1 MLTITVNEHS
11 TASAEE
17 VLALAGSDFSANRAQ
32 IWPNVTTR
40 KLEVHERG
48 ETYVDVTEGGTSIAR
63 YFWERSRYDWS
74 EPGTVKATVIDSNAL
89 AAGSTFELRLAP
101 GQGGGCDVEMT
112 LRRDFKRSAAGR
124 IASALNHLGGERL
137 FGSMLRRTLKAVER
151 ASARTVQSDIA
162 KAVA

>member
-1 MLTITVNEHS
+1 MLKITVKEHS
-11 TASAEE
+11 SASAEE
-17 VLALAGSDFSANRAQ
+17 VLALAGTDFSANRAQ

-74 EPGTVKATVIDSNAL
+74 EPGTVKSSVIDSNVL
-89 AAGSTFELRLAP
+89 AAGSTFELRVTP
-101 GQGGGCDVEMT
+101 GQGGGSDVEMT
-112 LRRDFKRSAAGR
+112 LNRDFRRSAAGR
-124 IASALNHLGGERL
+124 MASALNHLGGERL

-151 ASARTVQSDIA
+151 ASADTVQSDIA
-162 KAVA
+162 KAIA

>member
-1 MLTITVNEHS
+1 MLKITVNEHS
-11 TASAEE
+11 SASAAE
-17 VLALAGSDFSANRAQ
+17 VLALAGTDFSANRAQ

-48 ETYVDVTEGGTSIAR
+48 ETYVDVTEGGTFIAR

-74 EPGTVKATVIDSNAL
+74 QPGTVKSIVIDSNVL
-89 AAGSTFELRLAP
+89 AAGSTFELRVAP
-101 GQGGGCDVEMT
+101 GEGGGCEVEMA
-112 LRRDFKRSAAGR
+112 LMRDFKRTAAGR
-124 IASALNHLGGERL
+124 IGSALNHLGGERL
-137 FGSMLRRTLKAVER
+137 FGSMLRRTLRAVER

>member
-1 MLTITVNEHS
+1 MLKITVKAHS
-11 TASAEE
+11 SASAEE
-17 VLALAGSDFSANRAQ
+17 VLALAGTDFSANRAQ

-63 YFWERSRYDWS
+63 YFWERNRYDWS
-74 EPGTVKATVIDSNAL
+74 QPGTVTATVIDSNVL
-89 AAGSTFELRLAP
+89 AAGSTFELHVAADHN
-101 GQGGGCDVEMT
+101 GGCEVAMT

-124 IASALNHLGGERL
+124 IGSALNHLGGERL

-151 ASARTVQSDIA
+151 ASARTVQTDRA

>member
-1 MLTITVNEHS
+1 MLKITVKAHS
-11 TASAEE
+11 SASAAE
-17 VLALAGSDFSANRAQ
+17 VLALAGTDFSANRAQ

-40 KLEVHERG
+40 KLEIHERG
-48 ETYVDVTEGGTSIAR
+48 ETYVDVTEGGTFIAR

-74 EPGTVKATVIDSNAL
+74 QPGAVKSTVIDSNGL
-89 AAGSTFELRLAP
+89 AAGSTFELRVAP
-101 GQGGGCDVEMT
+101 GQGGGCEVEMT

-137 FGSMLRRTLKAVER
+137 FGSMLRRTLTAVER

>member
-1 MLTITVNEHS
+1 VLKITVKEHS
-11 TASAEE
+11 SASPAV
-17 VLALAGSDFSANRAQ
+17 VLALAGTDFSANRAQ

-74 EPGTVKATVIDSNAL
+74 QPGIVKATVIDSNVL
-89 AAGSTFELRLAP
+89 AAGSTFELRVAP

-112 LRRDFKRSAAGR
+112 LNRDFRRSAVGR
-124 IASALNHLGGERL
+124 IASALNHVGGERL

-151 ASARTVQSDIA
+151 ASARTVQSDVA